1 MTDTEIK
8 DRIRQQLM
16 SGVEI
21 SSALPTAPGQGSL
34 LRLCVAPAHRCAAC
48 GGDDPHI
55 EFNTLESKV
64 CLHYRCYCLWRD
76 VELDASE
83 MV

>member
-1 MTDTEIK
+1 MTDVEIK

-16 SGVEI
+16 NGVEI
-21 SSALPTAPGQGSL
+21 SSTLPIAPGQTAR

-55 EFNTLESKV
+55 EFNTPESKV

-76 VELDASE
+76 VEMDR
-83 MV
+83 

>member
-1 MTDTEIK
+1 MTDGEIK

-21 SSALPTAPGQGSL
+21 SSALPTAPGQGSR

-48 GGDDPHI
+48 GGDDPHF
-55 EFNTLESKV
+55 EFSARSTV

-76 VELDASE
+76 IETSH
-83 MV
+83 